1 MSDSPETVDFSANTG
16 PKHQVLGPDS
26 ALSHCLRR
34 RPLANGEL
42 SQLKNQLDSNVIS
55 TIRIDNKPLSDQ
67 QKGVAQ
73 GLLNVLEAAEIIQ
86 AHREQVLSDIGDVR
100 KQLRAAVRCFAQ
112 AWSLP
117 VPSWESQSNL
127 DSTLTLGNLGRMVGL
142 RRDHIA
148 MDVVWQLLAHLRPTE
163 SFVPT
168 IQPYL
173 TVSTPLLAAGNDSG
187 TVMRLT
193 VDLFSLEPGAGAS
206 GGAPGTLTPDLR
218 YLGLTEINTV
228 AEGSSS
234 GKTFVQHF
242 QDIWQ
247 LTDFGRWMRGT
258 WRLENTN
265 PAGFTER
272 CAPKA
277 YTGNSAQ
284 AGLLC
289 ALLSALRNPETY
301 NPELHRQE
309 SSTPPEWEHQPLNDR
324 VAISAAIDLDSRRAT
339 EALSKMRLVQVGKL
353 AKKAF
358 GAYQYGLRTA
368 IFCSAQKFEDDP
380 RWKEQQKK
388 QKERPFEIHPEL
400 WIETHPVT
408 VEDALDS
415 MLESNQYL
423 RDYKQRIAE
432 DWNGRWLNPEAN
444 SSPAATNSASAAAS
458 LTS

>member
-1 MSDSPETVDFSANTG
+1 MSDCPETVDFSANTA
-16 PKHQVLGPDS
+16 PKHQLLGPDS
-26 ALSHCLRR
+26 ALSHCLRG
-34 RPLANGEL
+34 RPLGNG
-42 SQLKNQLDSNVIS
+42 QLGPLKSVLRSVVKS
-55 TIRIDNKPLSDQ
+55 TIQLGDDPLSDQ

-73 GLLNVLEAAEIIQ
+73 GLLHVVEAAELIQ
-86 AHREQVLSDIGDVR
+86 VHREEVLSDQLDDVR
-100 KQLRAAVRCFAQ
+100 KRLRSAVRSFAE

-117 VPSWESQSNL
+117 VPGWESQSNL

-234 GKTFVQHF
+234 EKTFHQHF
-242 QDIWQ
+242 NDIWQ
-247 LTDFGRWMRGT
+247 LTGFGMWMRGS
-258 WRLENTN
+258 WRLENID
-265 PAGFTER
+265 PAKLSVR
-272 CAPKA
+272 CAPRS

-289 ALLSALRNPETY
+289 ALLSALQNPETY
-301 NPELHRQE
+301 RPESHNHA
-309 SSTPPEWEHQPLNDR
+309 SPPEWEHQPLNEM
-324 VAISAAIDLDSRRAT
+324 VAISAAIDLDSRQAS
-339 EALSKMRLVQVGKL
+339 EALSKMKLATVGKL
-353 AKKAF
+353 ADKAF
-358 GAYQYGLRTA
+358 GAYKYGLRTA

-380 RWKEQQKK
+380 AWSEQQKK

-415 MLESNQYL
+415 MLESNHYL

-432 DWNGRWLNPEAN
+432 DWNARWLNPQAE

-458 LTS
+458 PTS